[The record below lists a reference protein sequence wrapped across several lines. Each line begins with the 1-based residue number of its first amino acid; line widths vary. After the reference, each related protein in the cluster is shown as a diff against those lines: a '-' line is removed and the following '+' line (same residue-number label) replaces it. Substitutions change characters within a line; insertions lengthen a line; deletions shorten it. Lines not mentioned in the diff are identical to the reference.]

1 MIIDRYMVREI
12 GLPFIAVSV
21 VLVIIFATFS
31 LTRFLV
37 DANAGLLQPGE
48 VVSLMALRSLVSLEV
63 LLPLSFYFAVML
75 GMGRLYSDS
84 EIYAMRSSGISEA
97 RLMRPVFML
106 ALLLAAVTFVL
117 SVAARPWAYE
127 RSYQIRAEAKA
138 ASEVDRIRPAQFY
151 QFEGSGRTVF
161 IESISDEGRSIHGV
175 FVRSRKGDDVQVI
188 TSVNGRLDLN
198 ARPGFHRLTLFDAYL
213 FKRVEDAP
221 DLFAELG
228 SFAVWLSAGEVQ
240 PVGYKTK
247 ASPTW
252 ELIATSAA
260 PDSAE
265 LQWRL
270 STPLS
275 AVLLVLVAILLSRG
289 RPREGRFGR
298 ILLALVFYAVYFN
311 LLDVSRTWVEQGSA
325 RYIWWVPG
333 ITFLAVL
340 GFYLPWVKILRAR
353 KGKRN
358 RVKPA

>member
-1 MIIDRYMVREI
+1 MIIDRYMVREV
-12 GLPFIAVSV
+12 GLPFIAVSL

-48 VVSLMALRSLVSLEV
+48 VVSLVALRSLVSLEV

-106 ALLLAAVTFVL
+106 ALLIAAATFVL
-117 SVAARPWAYE
+117 SAAARPWAYE

-138 ASEVDRIRPAQFY
+138 ASEVDRIRAARFY
-151 QFEGSGRTVF
+151 QFEDSGRTVF
-161 IESISDEGRSIHGV
+161 IESISDEGRGIHGV
-175 FVRSRKGDDVQVI
+175 FVQSRKGDDVQVI
-188 TSVNGRLDLN
+188 TSVNGRLELN
-198 ARPGFHRLTLFDAYL
+198 ARPGFHRLTLFDANL
-213 FKRVEDAP
+213 FKRVEEAP

-228 SFAVWLSAGEVQ
+228 SFSVWLSAGEVE

-247 ASPTW
+247 ASPTR
-252 ELIATSAA
+252 ELIVASAA
-260 PDSAE
+260 PDRAE

-298 ILLALVFYAVYFN
+298 VLLALVFYAVYFN

-325 RYIWWVPG
+325 THIWWVPG
-333 ITFLAVL
+333 LTFLLVL
-340 GFYLPWVKILRAR
+340 GGFLPWTRILHAR
-353 KGKRN
+353 KGR
-358 RVKPA
+358 RPPVQPA

>member
-151 QFEGSGRTVF
+151 QFPMKAAASTACSCAAARAMTCRSLRRSTAGW
-161 IESISDEGRSIHGV
+161 IS
-175 FVRSRKGDDVQVI
+175 
-188 TSVNGRLDLN
+188 T
-198 ARPGFHRLTLFDAYL
+198 
-213 FKRVEDAP
+213 
-221 DLFAELG
+221 
-228 SFAVWLSAGEVQ
+228 
-240 PVGYKTK
+240 
-247 ASPTW
+247 
-252 ELIATSAA
+252 
-260 PDSAE
+260 
-265 LQWRL
+265 
-270 STPLS
+270 
-275 AVLLVLVAILLSRG
+275 RG
-289 RPREGRFGR
+289 RAF
-298 ILLALVFYAVYFN
+298 IA
-311 LLDVSRTWVEQGSA
+311 
-325 RYIWWVPG
+325 
-333 ITFLAVL
+333 
-340 GFYLPWVKILRAR
+340 
-353 KGKRN
+353 
-358 RVKPA
+358 